1 MAGKRGRP
9 RKHPAQE
16 VKEEI
21 KKILDEPKIANI
33 KLSEE
38 DAQLIETIKSNE
50 AIIKKENDKVDGH
63 RKISRICQRSQQ
75 PQHDQHHIIGGIP

>member
-38 DAQLIETIKSNE
+38 DTQLIETI
-50 AIIKKENDKVDGH
+50 
-63 RKISRICQRSQQ
+63 
-75 PQHDQHHIIGGIP
+75 

>member
-21 KKILDEPKIANI
+21 KKILFKFSVLNMLLLF
-33 KLSEE
+33 KLE
-38 DAQLIETIKSNE
+38 LIPFSC
-50 AIIKKENDKVDGH
+50 AGAW
-63 RKISRICQRSQQ
+63 
-75 PQHDQHHIIGGIP
+75 

>member
-38 DAQLIETIKSNE
+38 DTQLIETIRHNE
-50 AIIKKENDKVDGH
+50 VTIKKENDALG
-63 RKISRICQRSQQ
+63 
-75 PQHDQHHIIGGIP
+75 